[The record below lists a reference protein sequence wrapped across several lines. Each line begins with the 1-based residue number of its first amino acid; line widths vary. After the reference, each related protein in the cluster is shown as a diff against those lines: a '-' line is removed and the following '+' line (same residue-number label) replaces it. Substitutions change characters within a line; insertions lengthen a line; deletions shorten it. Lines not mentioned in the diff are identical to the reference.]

1 MSSAWF
7 ISWLLCFWFLISVL
21 WYLDIFILLIIPC
34 MTWIIF
40 NWFEFLYL
48 DVIRD
53 FFLFIFIEVEYR
65 ISCLWMRIDFIYRR
79 CERFDFFMKFK
90 SCLLIENP
98 KFTCK
103 SATKAKSMYKK
114 LSFFFKSKINSAI
127 FDFKRIINI
136 NSVVYK
142 LNEKNAFYSQLIKF
156 LSFFLTVFLCVA

>member
-40 NWFEFLYL
+40 NWFELLYL

-53 FFLFIFIEVEYR
+53 FFLFIFIEGEYR
-65 ISCLWMRIDFIYRR
+65 ISCLWNS
-79 CERFDFFMKFK
+79 KFK
-90 SCLLIENP
+90 CELILFIVVVRDLIFSWNLNLTFQS
-98 KFTCK
+98 KFQNSLVK

-142 LNEKNAFYSQLIKF
+142 LNEKNAFYPQLIKF
-156 LSFFLTVFLCVA
+156 LSFF